1 MGNRSNI
8 NLVGNTTEGQNVGSG
23 DGVYKGKNVGNI
35 LQYKSL
41 SVTGTTMVITTDAE
55 NIYFSANTGGAGDS
69 IGWSTSG
76 TTGST
81 VVGCETPSYT
91 TSLLY
96 HTILG
101 TCAGKGGIAIGNKA
115 LENHSGSPITNIAIG
130 NSAINTS
137 TGTNHS
143 TAIGHCSLAALSSG
157 GQHVA
162 VGNSALRKATA
173 AYDNVAIGLSTLC
186 DNLSGGQNTAVGSQT
201 LGKATGGHNSVL
213 GGYAMQALTTGV
225 GNVAMGYQVGHL
237 NSTGCYN
244 VLLGYRAGYTE
255 TTSNKLHI
263 ANDSGCTLI
272 CGDFTGKTVT
282 IDNKLITTDFQMTNG
297 AAAGCFLCS
306 DASGNAS
313 WATGGGGGGTIDGA
327 VNGVSLSTGG
337 NEVKLGGNL
346 TGATTINVNATCLLS
361 VCSTGGND
369 LRFYVGNVIYGC
381 YNSGSNIGSRFCMD
395 QQSRTTLGYCLSSNF
410 YGFFNCGSTCAEL
423 KRYAGVNDCSYVKLT
438 SAGLTLSSTDAI
450 YVNGLTGKTSE
461 TSVLYLNS
469 AGFLTTGTTAGGGGL
484 SASDNGLCDNGTTVG
499 LGGTLANDTDI
510 SGDDHTHSISMSP
523 LNFTLSAGT
532 NINLCTY
539 FGSSSINLNANSGVI
554 DMCGCSSRMVIGAYG
569 ILPAGIYLPTLPE
582 KTSETNVVYIDGDGQ
597 LLSGAT
603 AGGGSPGGAT
613 TNVQFNH
620 NDSFSG
626 TSAFTFTGSHVGVTG
641 TITSSGDMT
650 ATDFVLSSDES
661 LKTCIC
667 QYIPTPI
674 DVSYREY
681 EFCNKPGNQR
691 YGVIAQELN
700 QTQPELVRCDN
711 DGVMSV
717 SYIDLLVRE
726 VAYLKNKV
734 EELEKK
740 IG

>member
-8 NLVGNTTEGQNVGSG
+8 NLVGNTTQGQNVGSG
-23 DGVYKGKNVGNI
+23 EGVYKGKSVGNI

-41 SVTGTTMVITTDAE
+41 SVTGTTMAITCDAD
-55 NIYFSANTGGAGDS
+55 NIYFSA
-69 IGWSTSG
+69 
-76 TTGST
+76 
-81 VVGCETPSYT
+81 
-91 TSLLY
+91 
-96 HTILG
+96 
-101 TCAGKGGIAIGNKA
+101 
-115 LENHSGSPITNIAIG
+115 
-130 NSAINTS
+130 
-137 TGTNHS
+137 
-143 TAIGHCSLAALSSG
+143 
-157 GQHVA
+157 
-162 VGNSALRKATA
+162 
-173 AYDNVAIGLSTLC
+173 
-186 DNLSGGQNTAVGSQT
+186 
-201 LGKATGGHNSVL
+201 
-213 GGYAMQALTTGV
+213 
-225 GNVAMGYQVGHL
+225 
-237 NSTGCYN
+237 
-244 VLLGYRAGYTE
+244 
-255 TTSNKLHI
+255 
-263 ANDSGCTLI
+263 
-272 CGDFTGKTVT
+272 
-282 IDNKLITTDFQMTNG
+282 
-297 AAAGCFLCS
+297 
-306 DASGNAS
+306 
-313 WATGGGGGGTIDGA
+313 ATGGGGLSSSSNGLCDDGSTVCLGGALSQNTTITAGGNNLYITGMTFSCTEASIANYLCGALSWVVGSTQAGLGVVSGNCASCQAGMTFLCTNDGSGRHHIYDDIGFSGMSYLCDYSTIGSTHPRWIPDAAWVTGQTGGGGSGFTISNNGLCDNGTTTVGLGGT
-327 VNGVSLSTGG
+327 LS
-337 NEVKLGGNL
+337 ES
-346 TGATTINVNATCLLS
+346 TTINVNATCLLS
-361 VCSTGGND
+361 ICSTGGND
-369 LRFYVGNVIYGC
+369 LRFYVGNVIYAC